1 MRIIG
6 FFSSFLLLA
15 ACASHSQTVQMPSAQ
30 EFGVP
35 NDLAKKFEAK
45 EQGSPAPT
53 PVSEVKAP
61 QPAASTIPVIKKGKA
76 RKKSKSK
83 GKEAKEPEAAK
94 AEVKKTESWPNRWT
108 MPVFFRTG
116 ERYLFDITYFG
127 ATAGNLE
134 LQIMPEKTV
143 NERSTYHVRG
153 TANTSSVFSL
163 FYRLHD
169 VVESYIDTTGLF
181 SHKFS
186 LKLDESNQ
194 KREVLELYDQKNHK
208 AYYWSKL
215 DSKKKGK
222 IQDQFEIP
230 TEPLTQDGLSSFF
243 YIRTLPLEV
252 GKVYAFPVVN
262 NGKQRTVQ
270 ITVIRKETIS
280 TKIGERPAIVVKP
293 EVVLDGV
300 LSTYGDS
307 FIWISDDPERILLK
321 IDAKI
326 KVGSVIAY
334 LKEHGYDGKP
344 DAVAP

>member
-1 MRIIG
+1 MRTIG
-6 FFSSFLLLA
+6 LLLLLFA
-15 ACASHSQTVQMPSAQ
+15 AGCASNSAVHMPSAQ

-35 NDLAKKFEAK
+35 SDLAKKFEAK
-45 EQGSPAPT
+45 ENTGTVAVAPEVKPVEAPAP
-53 PVSEVKAP
+53 VVQKS
-61 QPAASTIPVIKKGKA
+61 
-76 RKKSKSK
+76 KKSKK
-83 GKEAKEPEAAK
+83 KVAGKPKLEPAKVEAVK
-94 AEVKKTESWPNRWT
+94 AETWPNRWT
-108 MPVFFRTG
+108 MAPFFKVG

-134 LQIMPEKTV
+134 LQLMPEKV
-143 NERSTYHVRG
+143 VDERPTFHIRA

-169 VVESYIDTTGLF
+169 VAESFVDTTGLF

-186 LKLDESNQ
+186 LKLDESMQ
-194 KREVLELYDQKNHK
+194 TRDVLELYDQRKHK

-230 TEPLTQDGLSSFF
+230 MEPFSQDGMSAFF

-252 GKVYAFPVVN
+252 GKVYFFPVVN
-262 NGKQRTVQ
+262 NGKPRTVQ
-270 ITVIRKETIS
+270 ITVVRKEMLS
-280 TKIGERPAIVVKP
+280 TKIGERPTIVVKP

-300 LSTYGDS
+300 LSTYGES